1 MPFFVRLANFTE
13 QGSRQT
19 KDLAKL
25 LAHAKQVIEA
35 NGARM
40 VQAYATLGRYDL
52 VTVIEAPD
60 EKAMAKISALIASQG
75 NFKAESLPAIPIQDF
90 VQSVQGG

>member
-19 KDLAKL
+19 RELAKL
-25 LAHAKQVIEA
+25 LAQAKQVIEA
-35 NGARM
+35 NGARL

-60 EKAMAKISALIASQG
+60 ENAMAKISALIASQG

-90 VQSVQGG
+90 VQSVQGR

>member
-19 KDLAKL
+19 KDLARL
-25 LAHAKQVIEA
+25 LSQAKQVIED
-35 NGARM
+35 NGAKL

-60 EKAMAKISALIASQG
+60 ENAMAKISALIASQG

-90 VQSVQGG
+90 VQSVQGR

>member
-1 MPFFVRLANFTE
+1 MPFFVRLVNFTE

-25 LAHAKQVIEA
+25 LGHAREVIEA
-35 NGARM
+35 NGARI

-60 EKAMAKISALIASQG
+60 ENTMAKVSALIASQG
-75 NFKAESLPAIPIQDF
+75 NFRAESLPAIPIQDF
-90 VQSVQGG
+90 IQSVQAR

>member
-19 KDLAKL
+19 KDLARL
-25 LAHAKQVIEA
+25 LSQAKQVIET
-35 NGARM
+35 NGAKM

-60 EKAMAKISALIASQG
+60 ENAMAKISALIAAQG

-90 VQSVQGG
+90 VQSVQER